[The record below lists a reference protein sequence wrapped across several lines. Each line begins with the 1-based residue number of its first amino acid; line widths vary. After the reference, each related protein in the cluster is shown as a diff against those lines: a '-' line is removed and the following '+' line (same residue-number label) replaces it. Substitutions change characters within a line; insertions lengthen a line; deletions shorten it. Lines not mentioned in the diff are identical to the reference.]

1 MDPICTFIFSILVLI
16 TTLNIMKD
24 AIHVL
29 MEGKVDAIAN
39 ESMNLMY

>member
-1 MDPICTFIFSILVLI
+1 MDPICTFFFSILVLF

-29 MEGKVDAIAN
+29 MEGKTIVKHTLDECAV
-39 ESMNLMY
+39 